1 MKPIYKEKE
10 QSLYNETAI
19 LKVMGVLFKYP
30 DKEFSLSDLA
40 EKAQVAKAN
49 IGKILKRLNAQHFIE
64 IEKLANI
71 WRIKAIRTNQNFI
84 KAKIVNNLS
93 LVYESRLIE
102 FLIKSLKHP
111 KSIILF
117 GSFRKG
123 EDIISSDIDIAV
135 ESSEDKTQ
143 TVYLSELIP
152 QNEKKELAKIEE
164 FLARRIQMHI
174 FSKKNVNLNVFNNIA
189 NGIVLSGFLEVK
201 P

>member
-1 MKPIYKEKE
+1 MKPVYKEKE
-10 QSLYNETAI
+10 QSLYNKTALSRVI
-19 LKVMGVLFKYP
+19 GILFKYP

-71 WRIKAIRTNQNFI
+71 WRIKSNRTNQNFI

-93 LVYESRLIE
+93 LIYESGLIE
-102 FLIKSLKHP
+102 FLIKNLKHP

-123 EDIISSDIDIAV
+123 EDITSSDIDIAV
-135 ESSEDKTQ
+135 ESDEDKTQ
-143 TVYLSELIP
+143 AVYLSELIP
-152 QNEKKELAKIEE
+152 QYEKKELAKIEE
-164 FLARRIQMHI
+164 FIARRIQIHI
-174 FSKKNVNLNVFNNIA
+174 VNKKNVNLNVF
-189 NGIVLSGFLEVK
+189 
-201 P
+201 

>member
-1 MKPIYKEKE
+1 MKPIDKKIELL
-10 QSLYNETAI
+10 LYNETSVSRALSI
-19 LKVMGVLFKYP
+19 LFKYP

-49 IGKILKRLNAQHFIE
+49 ISKLLKNLQDKQFIE

-71 WRIKAIRTNQNFI
+71 WRIKANRTNQDFI
-84 KAKIVNNLS
+84 KAKIVHNLS
-93 LVYESRLIE
+93 LIYQSELIE
-102 FLIKSLKHP
+102 FLIKNLKHP

-123 EDIISSDIDIAV
+123 EDITSSDIDIAV
-135 ESSEDKTQ
+135 ETNENKPQSA
-143 TVYLSELIP
+143 YLSELIL
-152 QNEKKELAKIEE
+152 QNEKKELTKIEKY
-164 FLARRIQMHI
+164 LDRKIQIHL
-174 FSKKNVNLNVFNNIA
+174 FNKKTINLNVFNNIA